1 MQEASQNL
9 LGDRCFAIATFILS
23 RQIRPRASFFV
34 ELRLTVRNIRD
45 LLISNISAP
54 VHGDGRRRGRVRD
67 EDDLPNGRGYR
78 RERNTLHGY
87 NQHARGSATGVLRP
101 AHGVHSVN
109 CMAGGARRC
118 ALGRTR
124 LRRRLM
130 RSTFT
135 AETPSGGSN
144 AGQMAG
150 EVNGRS
156 GKRWARRAGMRW
168 T

>member
-23 RQIRPRASFFV
+23 RQIRPRASLFV

-45 LLISNISAP
+45 LLISNISARST
-54 VHGDGRRRGRVRD
+54 VTGDAVGRVRD

-87 NQHARGSATGVLRP
+87 NQHARGSATGGLRP
-101 AHGVHSVN
+101 AHGVHGN
-109 CMAGGARRC
+109 CKAGGARRR
-118 ALGRTR
+118 APGRTR

-130 RSTFT
+130 CSTLT
-135 AETPSGGSN
+135 AETSSGGSN

-156 GKRWARRAGMRW
+156 AKRWARRARMRW